1 MAINGKKIYEQPA
14 WNGDKSMVIHAQKPG
29 TSEAISV
36 QNILDLVA
44 DLIPNTT
51 GDIVLRAAG
60 YYEDALVLDGTA
72 VAAPADHPE
81 LAAIF
86 GVDGSMTGGA
96 IKTFSSVSTQINV
109 APVSVTKTPELLIV
123 ELVDKYIC
131 FNGASVYTVSRP
143 SELQTARAVFVA
155 GSTYCIAKSGS
166 GYSLV
171 RLTSNLA
178 VATGYAGS
186 SMHPLADDVRLG
198 NFLVLKSGDSDLV
211 LDFASNVFKRL
222 RGGVLSDF
230 ELNGLE
236 DFSYVGG
243 MWSAATSGDRLFVGG
258 YHTATGENHV
268 IQLQKSGDS
277 FEKIDSIHVSFNS
290 CMRANDTHIFCKS
303 AYVRGT
309 EFPELIKIDIET
321 KEINTVSE
329 FLSDSGN
336 NYFVSNS
343 GVIIVDTGTGLVYES
358 VDGLAF
364 DAKNAADYG
373 LSDLKGAYF
382 SDSSKVIYGTSSFV
396 EYEAS
401 LQIKLPIIETQTE
414 NLKYFVKF

>member
-1 MAINGKKIYEQPA
+1 MAIKGAKIYEKA
-14 WNGDKSMVIHAQKPG
+14 SWNGDTSMVIHAQKPG
-29 TSEAISV
+29 ASEAISI
-36 QNILDLVA
+36 QDIINLA
-44 DLIPNTT
+44 SNLIPKTT
-51 GDIVLRAAG
+51 GDIVLRASG
-60 YYEDALVLDGTA
+60 EYEDALVLDGTA
-72 VAAPADHPE
+72 VAAPADYPE

-86 GVDGSMTGGA
+86 GVDGSMTGGD

-109 APVSVTKTPELLIV
+109 APISVTKTPELLIV

-131 FNGASVYTVSRP
+131 FNGTSVYTVSRP

-171 RLTSNLA
+171 RLTSGLA

-186 SMHPLADDVRLG
+186 SLYPFADDVSWG

-222 RGGVLSDF
+222 RDGVLSDL
-230 ELNGLE
+230 ELIGLE
-236 DFSYVGG
+236 DFSYMGG
-243 MWSAATSGDRLFVGG
+243 MWGAATSGDRLFIGG

-290 CMRANDTHIFCKS
+290 CMRANDTHVFCKS
-303 AYVRGT
+303 THVRGT
-309 EFPELIKIDIET
+309 GFPELIKIDIET
-321 KEINTVSE
+321 KEIKTVSE
-329 FLSDSGN
+329 FLSDPGN

-343 GVIIVDTGTGLVYES
+343 GVIIVDTDTGLVYES
-358 VDGLAF
+358 VDGLEF

-401 LQIKLPIIETQTE
+401 MQIKLPVIETQTE
-414 NLKYFVKF
+414 NLKYFVKL

>member
-1 MAINGKKIYEQPA
+1 MAINGKKIYEQPQ

-44 DLIPNTT
+44 GLIPNTT
-51 GDIVLRAAG
+51 GDIVLRASG
-60 YYEDALVLDGTA
+60 EYEDALVLDGTA
-72 VAAPADHPE
+72 VAAPADYPE
-81 LAAIF
+81 LSAIF
-86 GVDGSMTGGA
+86 GVDATMSSGT

-109 APVSVTKTPELLIV
+109 APISVTKTPELLIV

-131 FNGASVYTVSRP
+131 FNGTSAYTVSRP

-155 GSTYCIAKSGS
+155 GSTYCIASSGS

-171 RLTSNLA
+171 HLTSGLA

-186 SMHPLADDVRLG
+186 SLDPFADDVSLG
-198 NFLVLKSGDSDLV
+198 NFLVLKSGDSDLI
-211 LDFASNVFKRL
+211 LNFTSNVFKRL
-222 RGGVLSDF
+222 RSGVLSDF

-236 DFSYVGG
+236 DFSYMGG
-243 MWSAATSGDRLFVGG
+243 MWGAATSGDRLFISG

-290 CMRANDTHIFCKS
+290 CMRANDTHVFCKS

-321 KEINTVSE
+321 KEIKTVSE

-343 GVIIVDTGTGLVYES
+343 GVIIVDTGTGLIYES
-358 VDGLAF
+358 VDGLEF
-364 DAKNAADYG
+364 DVKNAADYG

-401 LQIKLPIIETQTE
+401 LKIKLPIIETLTE
-414 NLKYFVKF
+414 NLKYFVKL